1 MTPHCLQCG
10 RMPLPAQS
18 RFCSPSCAMRYGK
31 AHPHI
36 TLEDLA
42 SAPCQCIPCV
52 MARKH
57 TGDPNASALD
67 WDDPRYKPP
76 GVGPPMTRQPLV
88 PVRDF
93 NLNKVLVASGV
104 QDLGLSMP
112 ESDLAVARL
121 VAQVRMKRGHHFLHI
136 GPGAWDLIRGQLEV
150 HPGVIQARCPDGP
163 IYVGPGAIDLE
174 VIINPE
180 LALRWHFAP
189 YKACT
194 GLECRG
200 G

>member
-31 AHPHI
+31 ANPHI
-36 TLEDLA
+36 TLDDLA
-42 SAPCQCIPCV
+42 SAPCQCIPCI

-57 TGDPNASALD
+57 TGDPNASALT
-67 WDDPRYKPP
+67 WEPP
-76 GVGPPMTRQPLV
+76 
-88 PVRDF
+88 RDF
-93 NLNKVLVASGV
+93 NLNKVLAASGV
-104 QDLGLSMP
+104 QDLSMP

-121 VAQVRMKRGHHFLHI
+121 VAQVRMKRGHHFLHT

-189 YKACT
+189 YKTCT